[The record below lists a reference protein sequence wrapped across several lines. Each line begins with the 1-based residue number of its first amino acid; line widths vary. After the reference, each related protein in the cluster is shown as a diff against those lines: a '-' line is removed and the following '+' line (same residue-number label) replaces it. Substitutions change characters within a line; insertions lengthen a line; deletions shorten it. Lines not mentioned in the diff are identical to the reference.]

1 MLSVGSA
8 LCVIKNISGIT
19 AGMPDKCDQIIRLI
33 NCVPIGSDDGNLSGD
48 GFLTGRVATAIKAL
62 G

>member
-48 GFLTGRVATAIKAL
+48 EFLAGWVAATVKSL
-62 G
+62 R